1 MKNPAAQC
9 SGVLAWVERREVE
22 KRRMM
27 QNTAH
32 GFRVCIHIILDI
44 AVELV
49 KKIRTF
55 YFIHESTR
63 QNTDSPLESI
73 LQRSAYAEIPG
84 DPEFFCVGFPHR

>member
-1 MKNPAAQC
+1 MKNPAALR

-32 GFRVCIHIILDI
+32 GFRVCIHVILDI

-55 YFIHESTR
+55 YFISR
-63 QNTDSPLESI
+63 INASKYRFSI
-73 LQRSAYAEIPG
+73 GIHSSKNRL
-84 DPEFFCVGFPHR
+84 

>member
-1 MKNPAAQC
+1 MKNPAALR

-44 AVELV
+44 AV
-49 KKIRTF
+49 
-55 YFIHESTR
+55 
-63 QNTDSPLESI
+63 NW
-73 LQRSAYAEIPG
+73 
-84 DPEFFCVGFPHR
+84 